1 MILEKP
7 QQITSFLCVEISVDH
22 SVARGRARGYGDWH
36 EIIDKFTV
44 RLNATQINTQ
54 PPSASIHEIVVVR
67 GYCGVQDLY
76 LPCIVSV
83 QFSESFLLC
92 LCQCVG
98 LDPGNMHVW
107 DVSIYSFFPL

>member
-44 RLNATQINTQ
+44 RLNAT
-54 PPSASIHEIVVVR
+54 
-67 GYCGVQDLY
+67 
-76 LPCIVSV
+76 
-83 QFSESFLLC
+83 
-92 LCQCVG
+92 
-98 LDPGNMHVW
+98 
-107 DVSIYSFFPL
+107 